1 VGQPEGEPFAPLIAV
16 AQVPPERVAVPS
28 FVPKQHIATL
38 PGYTKPGNLCEP
50 SAGRKRGIE
59 LRPEAG
65 QKDRSGRSMR
75 ATLPAPPP
83 FPCTPHT
90 ETKGWRATAVKPF
103 QPLPSEVLP
112 IVVRVQPG
120 IFAAN
125 PPKQALRELAL
136 PSARPWHS
144 LALPWESLE
153 GFHFAMPMAE
163 ETNEVRLQAPSSITP
178 WTSSVDADIPGQ
190 QLLRESTQVPF
201 ELPPLLEGTRTP
213 LTRSRVAEAVVP
225 TQPGL
230 NEPLRGRREPVQAEP
245 FVKAKLSEKFPLP
258 ILAKTPLPV
267 IGLPDGLLI
276 WTENI
281 NSYRR
286 RIWCSSRLREGG
298 RSVQTLQLGPSM
310 QLDTPFEMSTT

>member
-1 VGQPEGEPFAPLIAV
+1 MLLTATPVNETMATCPAVAIWLLPASQLGRDAGTLSTQLQPFPPRSTVCDLIPAADFRRKVGQPEGEPFAPLIAV

-125 PPKQALRELAL
+125 PPKQLLAGDICVNRG
-136 PSARPWHS
+136 SPW
-144 LALPWESLE
+144 
-153 GFHFAMPMAE
+153 
-163 ETNEVRLQAPSSITP
+163 R
-178 WTSSVDADIPGQ
+178 D
-190 QLLRESTQVPF
+190 
-201 ELPPLLEGTRTP
+201 
-213 LTRSRVAEAVVP
+213 
-225 TQPGL
+225 
-230 NEPLRGRREPVQAEP
+230 
-245 FVKAKLSEKFPLP
+245 
-258 ILAKTPLPV
+258 
-267 IGLPDGLLI
+267 
-276 WTENI
+276 
-281 NSYRR
+281 
-286 RIWCSSRLREGG
+286 
-298 RSVQTLQLGPSM
+298 
-310 QLDTPFEMSTT
+310 